1 MRLDPARVH
10 DSIGRAS
17 SLLGRR
23 RPPAVYPDD
32 FPRRLGEVKGAEL
45 AASLVN
51 ARAAASSLLTDALD
65 AERRAIAAQEA
76 AIEAMRHLGGMSPS
90 WDAIGATLGLTRAG
104 AHKRFRHVERPPAQT
119 TIDEHLEDAGE

>member
-1 MRLDPARVH
+1 MRLDPNRVH
-10 DSIGRAS
+10 AAIGRAS

-32 FPRRLGEVKGAEL
+32 FPRRLAEAKGAEL

-51 ARAAASSLLTDALD
+51 ARDAATSLLTDALQ
-65 AERRAIAAQEA
+65 AEAQALAAQEA
-76 AIEAMRHLGGMSPS
+76 AIEALRHLGGMSPS

-119 TIDEHLEDAGE
+119 TIDDHLQGAAE